1 MNLLE
6 GSYTL
11 TDLTRF
17 LSMLLEGEVD
27 ILGNFMFVFEFL
39 LLFIY

>member
-6 GSYTL
+6 SYTL

-27 ILGNFMFVFEFL
+27 ILGNFMLVFEFL